1 MKTVNQ
7 MKAFIEKLI
16 HLLREIEKFK
26 EQLEQELQQQYN
38 LQHQLQEDNNR

>member
-1 MKTVNQ
+1 

-26 EQLEQELQQQYN
+26 EQCEQELQTQYS